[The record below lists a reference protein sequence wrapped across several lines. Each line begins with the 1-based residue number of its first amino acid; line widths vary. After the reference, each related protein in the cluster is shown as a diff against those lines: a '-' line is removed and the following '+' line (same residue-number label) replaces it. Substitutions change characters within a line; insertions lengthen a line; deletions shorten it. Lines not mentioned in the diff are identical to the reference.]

1 LSESIWVW
9 LQENPHSQ
17 EYPVGEPLPWEIETN
32 HYYIVLTPILSTDE
46 QEPLGGICLVQ
57 SGYQFADISTNLRP
71 ALQVLAAQIATAL
84 NAAEVFNQTLEHQ
97 KVAQELAFAGKIQ
110 QSFLPNKIPQ
120 TEGWQLAAKL
130 LPARETSGDF
140 YDLIPLP
147 NGSLGIVVADV
158 TDKGVGSAL
167 FMALSRTLIRSHAI
181 QYPSDPARVLT
192 AANQRILMDAHSG
205 LFVTTFYGILNPVSG
220 ELIYANAGHNPP
232 YLFNSGN
239 AIPSRILKATGVP
252 LGLFEDKA
260 WNQYAIEIK
269 PKGILV
275 LYSDGITEAQNPA
288 GEFFG
293 EERLLRLA
301 GANLDRSAE
310 DMQEAIVLALKEFV
324 GKAPQSDDLTLVVL
338 ILALDQ
344 VLNTARVSL

>member
-1 LSESIWVW
+1 
-9 LQENPHSQ
+9 
-17 EYPVGEPLPWEIETN
+17 
-32 HYYIVLTPILSTDE
+32 
-46 QEPLGGICLVQ
+46 
-57 SGYQFADISTNLRP
+57 
-71 ALQVLAAQIATAL
+71 
-84 NAAEVFNQTLEHQ
+84 
-97 KVAQELAFAGKIQ
+97 
-110 QSFLPNKIPQ
+110 
-120 TEGWQLAAKL
+120 
-130 LPARETSGDF
+130 
-140 YDLIPLP
+140 
-147 NGSLGIVVADV
+147 
-158 TDKGVGSAL
+158 
-167 FMALSRTLIRSHAI
+167 
-181 QYPSDPARVLT
+181 
-192 AANQRILMDAHSG
+192 MDAHSG

-338 ILALDQ
+338 IREPQA
-344 VLNTARVSL
+344 